1 MQSTKSWV
9 VRYFQKHET
18 VKFSLL
24 LRFVRDMD
32 SFNVTST
39 LDHVL
44 TASLP
49 RSKNSRTWRGRGQI
63 ETISDF

>member
-24 LRFVRDMD
+24 LRFDSDMKKKKKKKK
-32 SFNVTST
+32 
-39 LDHVL
+39 
-44 TASLP
+44 
-49 RSKNSRTWRGRGQI
+49 KNDLFT
-63 ETISDF
+63 T

>member
-32 SFNVTST
+32 SFNRQYHNLYVQLHTKT
-39 LDHVL
+39 FVKL
-44 TASLP
+44 LP
-49 RSKNSRTWRGRGQI
+49 
-63 ETISDF
+63 